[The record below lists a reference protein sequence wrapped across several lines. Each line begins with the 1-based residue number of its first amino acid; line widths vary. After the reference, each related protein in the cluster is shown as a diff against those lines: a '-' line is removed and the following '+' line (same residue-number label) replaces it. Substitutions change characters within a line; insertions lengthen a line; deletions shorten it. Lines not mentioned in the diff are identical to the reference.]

1 MDNKELNEEVEID
14 LSEILKLIKKHIKLI
29 IILGLVGIIISSAYT
44 VFMVD
49 KKYSSQGS
57 VLLKADVIDG
67 TVNSTQIS
75 SNKMMINNYIKLLQG
90 NNIQSQVANNLNI
103 SVGQVRG
110 SLAITNTEDT
120 QIIEIAS
127 TTTDAGLS
135 KRIVDETISVFTT
148 YLQDALDVTN
158 VTIVDQP
165 QVNPAPV
172 SPNLKK
178 NMLLGAVGGIVVAF
192 AFILLTY
199 LLDTKIKNPEQAEQI
214 LGIPTLGI
222 IPYFDE

>member
-29 IILGLVGIIISSAYT
+29 IILGLLGMIISSAYT

-57 VLLKADVIDG
+57 VLLKADVVDG
-67 TVNSTQIS
+67 TVNSSQIS

-90 NNIQSQVANNLNI
+90 NNIQSQVASNLNI

-110 SLAITNTEDT
+110 SLSITNTTDT

-165 QVNPAPV
+165 QVNPGPV

-178 NMLLGAVGGIVVAF
+178 NMMLGAVGGIVVAL

>member
-1 MDNKELNEEVEID
+1 MNNKELNEDVEID
-14 LSEILKLIKKHIKLI
+14 LSEIFKLIKKNIKVI
-29 IILGLVGIIISSAYT
+29 IILGLLGVIIASAYT
-44 VFMVD
+44 VFRID

-57 VLLKADVIDG
+57 VLLKAEVIDG
-67 TVNSTQIS
+67 AVDSGQIN
-75 SNKMMINNYIKLLQG
+75 SNKLMINNYVKLLQG
-90 NNIQSQVANNLNI
+90 NNIQSQVASNLNI

-110 SLAITNTEDT
+110 SLSISNTEDT

-165 QVNPAPV
+165 QVNASPV
-172 SPNLKK
+172 SPSLRK
-178 NMLLGAVGGIVVAF
+178 NMMMGAIGGIVIALGY
-192 AFILLTY
+192 ILLTY

-222 IPYFDE
+222 IPYFEE

>member
-14 LSEILKLIKKHIKLI
+14 LSEIFKLIKKHIKLI
-29 IILGLVGIIISSAYT
+29 IILGLLGMIISSAYT

-57 VLLKADVIDG
+57 VLLKADVVNG
-67 TVNSTQIS
+67 TVDSSQIN
-75 SNKMMINNYIKLLQG
+75 SNKMMINNYVKLLQG

-103 SVGQVRG
+103 SVGQVSG
-110 SLAITNTEDT
+110 SLSITNTEDT

-165 QVNPAPV
+165 QVNPGPV

-178 NMLLGAVGGIVVAF
+178 NMMLGAIGGIVVAL